1 MIETMQ
7 SLAEVLTNLAQKAI
21 NEGKEVVDQ
30 PLFVQ
35 VSSDHTEV
43 HIRKGDLHIMVSVGA
58 EAAVWD
64 INNWE
69 GEPIQNPYWVNDLKI
84 TDIMLDAWTVA
95 YNADRVMVA
104 S

>member
-1 MIETMQ
+1 
-7 SLAEVLTNLAQKAI
+7 
-21 NEGKEVVDQ
+21 
-30 PLFVQ
+30 
-35 VSSDHTEV
+35 
-43 HIRKGDLHIMVSVGA
+43 MVSVGA

-64 INNWE
+64 INNWN

-84 TDIMLDAWTVA
+84 TDILLDAWTVA